1 MYFPPVTFGD
11 VCPVSDWWLVIVVAV
26 TRVRMWASV
35 SIDGCHQQKKSRKLS
50 PARGLGPLLL
60 LLLAELVYE
69 SLLPAGGGSIITI
82 SVTRSCV

>member
-1 MYFPPVTFGD
+1 
-11 VCPVSDWWLVIVVAV
+11 
-26 TRVRMWASV
+26 MWASV

-50 PARGLGPLLL
+50 PARGPGLL

-69 SLLPAGGGSIITI
+69 SLLPAGGGPSIIITI

>member
-1 MYFPPVTFGD
+1 
-11 VCPVSDWWLVIVVAV
+11 
-26 TRVRMWASV
+26 MWASV

-50 PARGLGPLLL
+50 PARGPGPLLLL

-69 SLLPAGGGSIITI
+69 SLLPAGGGSIIII

>member
-1 MYFPPVTFGD
+1 
-11 VCPVSDWWLVIVVAV
+11 
-26 TRVRMWASV
+26 MWASVSSV

-50 PARGLGPLLL
+50 PARGPGPLL

-69 SLLPAGGGSIITI
+69 SLLPAGGGGSIII

>member
-1 MYFPPVTFGD
+1 MTF
-11 VCPVSDWWLVIVVAV
+11 VECLPSVRLVLVIVVAV

-50 PARGLGPLLL
+50 PARGPLLL

-69 SLLPAGGGSIITI
+69 SLLPAGGASITI
-82 SVTRSCV
+82 SVTSSCV

>member
-1 MYFPPVTFGD
+1 
-11 VCPVSDWWLVIVVAV
+11 
-26 TRVRMWASV
+26 MWASV

-50 PARGLGPLLL
+50 PARGPLLLL

>member
-1 MYFPPVTFGD
+1 
-11 VCPVSDWWLVIVVAV
+11 
-26 TRVRMWASV
+26 MWASVSSV

-50 PARGLGPLLL
+50 PARGPLL

-82 SVTRSCV
+82 SVTPSCV

>member
-1 MYFPPVTFGD
+1 
-11 VCPVSDWWLVIVVAV
+11 
-26 TRVRMWASV
+26 MWASV

-50 PARGLGPLLL
+50 PARGPLL

-69 SLLPAGGGSIITI
+69 SLLPAGGGSTIII

>member
-1 MYFPPVTFGD
+1 MN
-11 VCPVSDWWLVIVVAV
+11 VCPVSDWRLVIVVAV

-60 LLLAELVYE
+60 LLVELVYE
-69 SLLPAGGGSIITI
+69 SLLAAGGVSIITI
-82 SVTRSCV
+82 SVTRSCE

>member
-1 MYFPPVTFGD
+1 
-11 VCPVSDWWLVIVVAV
+11 
-26 TRVRMWASV
+26 MWASV

-50 PARGLGPLLL
+50 PARGPLLL

-69 SLLPAGGGSIITI
+69 SLLPAAGGGSIITI